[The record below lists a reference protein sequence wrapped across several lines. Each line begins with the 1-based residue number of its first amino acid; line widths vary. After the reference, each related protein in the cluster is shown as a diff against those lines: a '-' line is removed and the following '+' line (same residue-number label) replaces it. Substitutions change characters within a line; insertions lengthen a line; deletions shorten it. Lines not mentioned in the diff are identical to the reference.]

1 MNVFVHPFFCTLV
14 HIPYTHSFAHSN
26 THTDILLIGLSTQL
40 YIEQSK
46 AILSLMSSKACVAKM
61 TATGRLHCDVFGSLS
76 SSKTGNRKK
85 SSTKDNKNR
94 VTASM
99 IETNKRH
106 VSTRSLSISGDDWLS
121 DTASLEDLF
130 EEAGRDSIIPR
141 NRRASLADS
150 RSSSMVL
157 SRDSSGKRQQ
167 EMIDLLLDLDPA

>member
-1 MNVFVHPFFCTLV
+1 MNVFVFLS
-14 HIPYTHSFAHSN
+14 THSFAGSY
-26 THTDILLIGLSTQL
+26 THTDISPIDLSTQL

-46 AILSLMSSKACVAKM
+46 AILSSMSSRAVVAKM
-61 TATGRLHCDVFGSLS
+61 TATGRLHCDVFGALS

-85 SSTKDNKNR
+85 SSTKDKR

-99 IETNKRH
+99 IETNTRL
-106 VSTRSLSISGDDWLS
+106 VLTRSLSINGDDWLS

-130 EEAGRDSIIPR
+130 EEAGRDSVIPR
-141 NRRASLADS
+141 NRRASLANDS

-157 SRDSSGKRQQ
+157 SSRDSSGKRQQ

>member
-1 MNVFVHPFFCTLV
+1 M
-14 HIPYTHSFAHSN
+14 
-26 THTDILLIGLSTQL
+26 
-40 YIEQSK
+40 
-46 AILSLMSSKACVAKM
+46 
-61 TATGRLHCDVFGSLS
+61 
-76 SSKTGNRKK
+76 GNRKK

-130 EEAGRDSIIPR
+130 EEAGRDSVVPR
-141 NRRASLADS
+141 NRRASLAGN

-157 SRDSSGKRQQ
+157 ARDSSGKRQQ

>member
-1 MNVFVHPFFCTLV
+1 MNVFVFLS
-14 HIPYTHSFAHSN
+14 THSFAGSY
-26 THTDILLIGLSTQL
+26 THTDISPIDLSTQL

-46 AILSLMSSKACVAKM
+46 AILSSMSSKACVAKM

-76 SSKTGNRKK
+76 SSKMGNRKK

-99 IETNKRH
+99 IETN
-106 VSTRSLSISGDDWLS
+106 TRL
-121 DTASLEDLF
+121 SLEDLF
-130 EEAGRDSIIPR
+130 EEAGRDSVIPR
-141 NRRASLADS
+141 NRRASLDDS

-157 SRDSSGKRQQ
+157 SSRDSSGKRQQ

>member
-1 MNVFVHPFFCTLV
+1 MNVFVFLS
-14 HIPYTHSFAHSN
+14 THSFAGSY
-26 THTDILLIGLSTQL
+26 THTDISPIDLSTQL

-46 AILSLMSSKACVAKM
+46 AILSSMSSKACVAKM
-61 TATGRLHCDVFGSLS
+61 TATGRLHCDVFGALS

-85 SSTKDNKNR
+85 TSTKDKR

-99 IETNKRH
+99 LESNTRP
-106 VSTRSLSISGDDWLS
+106 VLTRSLSINGDDWLS

-130 EEAGRDSIIPR
+130 EEAGRDSVIPR
-141 NRRASLADS
+141 NRRASLAGN

-167 EMIDLLLDLDPA
+167 EMMDLLLDLDPA

>member
-1 MNVFVHPFFCTLV
+1 MFLS
-14 HIPYTHSFAHSN
+14 THSFAGSY
-26 THTDILLIGLSTQL
+26 THTDISPIDLSTQL

-46 AILSLMSSKACVAKM
+46 AILSSMSSRAVVAKM
-61 TATGRLHCDVFGSLS
+61 TATGCLHCDVFGALS

-85 SSTKDNKNR
+85 SSTKDKR

-99 IETNKRH
+99 IETNTRL
-106 VSTRSLSISGDDWLS
+106 VSTRSLSINGDDWLS

-130 EEAGRDSIIPR
+130 EEAGRDSVIPR
-141 NRRASLADS
+141 NRRASLDDS

-157 SRDSSGKRQQ
+157 SSRDSSGKRQQ